1 MTEQE
6 LEKQKQTI
14 DVEHT
19 EEKDQSQE
27 ANTSQSGKQLENDEN
42 SKRRDRRVRK
52 PRLRIFPIWLRILVS
67 IVLIGGSLLLGIIF
81 GYGVIGDGNPTDAL
95 SLETWYH
102 IIDIIRGEEHPE

>member
-14 DVEHT
+14 DDEQI

-27 ANTSQSGKQLENDEN
+27 ADTSQSDVPLENDNE
-42 SKRRDRRVRK
+42 KRSDRRTRK
-52 PRLRIFPIWLRILVS
+52 ERLRIFPIWLRILVS

-102 IIDIIRGEEHPE
+102 IIDIIQGEEHPE